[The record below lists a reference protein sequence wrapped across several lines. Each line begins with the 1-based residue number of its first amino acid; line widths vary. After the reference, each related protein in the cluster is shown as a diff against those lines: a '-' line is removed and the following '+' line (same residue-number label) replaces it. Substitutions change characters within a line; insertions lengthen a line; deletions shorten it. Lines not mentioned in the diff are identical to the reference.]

1 MIFFFFFL
9 FCHGGHGVMND
20 LESKGIHIYVW
31 SFLLFMHS
39 CFYIADISGI
49 GVGLGSL
56 KYSKPLYFFQI
67 IYFQTFV
74 HKDENSDR
82 KKKSII
88 TTTLVY
94 IHRTSYAGIIA
105 HNLPQSSPSTSLSN
119 FPLWTSNLLR
129 SRLASPGIT
138 SLSMHPLLVSLFSNF
153 HPVGTFSPL
162 STIFRPHSPLSHIWH
177 MLCAVLCI
185 LS

>member
-1 MIFFFFFL
+1 MY
-9 FCHGGHGVMND
+9 GV
-20 LESKGIHIYVW
+20 
-31 SFLLFMHS
+31 FLLFMHS
-39 CFYIADISGI
+39 YFYIADISGI

-56 KYSKPLYFFQI
+56 KYFKPLYVFQV
-67 IYFQTFV
+67 IYFQTFI

-94 IHRTSYAGIIA
+94 IHTSHLVCGYHSSQPSPIITINQPIKLSA
-105 HNLPQSSPSTSLSN
+105 LDIQSSSVSFGFTWYNKSFN
-119 FPLWTSNLLR
+119 
-129 SRLASPGIT
+129 ASAF
-138 SLSMHPLLVSLFSNF
+138 VSLFSNF